1 MVSEAFA
8 NTDDFAWYNVKDRIF
23 LSQDVELM
31 VYKVN
36 PTFFHVEMIMP
47 QNHYVALSF
56 GGTHINA
63 DMMVFVTHS
72 NHDPAVY
79 DMYSTNYGEPIY
91 DDDEDVVNFSFDDL
105 DEYPRVS
112 VSVDRA
118 FNTGDV

>member
-1 MVSEAFA
+1 
-8 NTDDFAWYNVKDRIF
+8 
-23 LSQDVELM
+23 
-31 VYKVN
+31 
-36 PTFFHVEMIMP
+36 MP

-91 DDDEDVVNFSFDDL
+91 DDDQDVFFNFSFSPSDH
-105 DEYPRVS
+105 YPRVS
-112 VSVDRA
+112 VSVDRD
-118 FNTGDV
+118 FNGDGV